1 VKEDAPQAQAEK
13 PEEPVPRPASRR
25 VWRII
30 VLTTVGAVIALYLAS
45 VLGYRANVDTYRDF
59 AFTEKSPEAET
70 SVIIRLRQFDTLQNS
85 LSVDVLVHPGRDL
98 LSKDPQSVNKLA
110 IRLSSWTPS
119 GELIY
124 LHADVAPDSATTTL
138 IAVGDPDNWPID
150 SYTTDIIGVEIFS
163 GTGAQRQAVPA
174 GIIVA
179 GHINGWKIGN
189 EPGTIASPPAPPQTL
204 RLTLERSSAALSF
217 DIGLILVLL
226 ALPAAA
232 LFVAIQTLAGRQ
244 PFLPP
249 VMTWFAAVL
258 FSVIPLRNL
267 LPGAPPAGAWID
279 QLLVLWVLLAV
290 ASAMVMYVVAWWR
303 TRRPD

>member
-1 VKEDAPQAQAEK
+1 MNEEAPA
-13 PEEPVPRPASRR
+13 PANRR
-25 VWRII
+25 VWRI
-30 VLTTVGAVIALYLAS
+30 VVVTMVVGVIALYLAS
-45 VLGYRANVDTYRDF
+45 VLEYRAFNDTYRDF
-59 AFTEKSPEAET
+59 SFTEASPEAQT

-98 LSKDPQSVNKLA
+98 LTKDPQSVDKLA
-110 IRLSSWTPS
+110 IRLSSWTSS
-119 GELIY
+119 GQLIY
-124 LHADVAPDSATTTL
+124 LHAEVAPDTNTTTL
-138 IAVGDPDNWPID
+138 IAVGDPDNWPFD
-150 SYTTDIIGVEIFS
+150 SYSTDVIGVELVS
-163 GTGAQRQAVPA
+163 GTGAQRQVVPA

-179 GHINGWKIGN
+179 GHVNGWNIGS
-189 EPGTIASPPAPPQTL
+189 ESGAISSPPAPPQTL

-249 VMTWFAAVL
+249 IMTWFAAML
-258 FSVIPLRNL
+258 FAVIPLRNL

-279 QLLVLWVLLAV
+279 QLVVLWVLLAV
-290 ASAMVMYVVAWWR
+290 AAAMVMYVVAWWR
-303 TRRPD
+303 TRQST

>member
-1 VKEDAPQAQAEK
+1 VNDDAPPAPADK
-13 PEEPVPRPASRR
+13 PVSRPANRR
-25 VWRII
+25 VWRVI
-30 VLTTVGAVIALYLAS
+30 VLTTVGAVLALYLAS
-45 VLGYRANVDTYRDF
+45 VLGYRASVDTYRDF
-59 AFTEKSPEAET
+59 AFTEASPESET
-70 SVIIRLRQFDTLQNS
+70 SVIIRLRQFDTLQNT

-98 LSKDPQSVNKLA
+98 LSQDPQAVDKLA
-110 IRLSSWTPS
+110 IRLSSWTPT

-124 LHADVAPDSATTTL
+124 LHADVAPDTATTL
-138 IAVGDPDNWPID
+138 VAVGDPDNWPFD
-150 SYTTDIIGVEIFS
+150 SYITDVIGVEVFS

-179 GHINGWKIGN
+179 GHINGWYIGG
-189 EPGTIASPPAPPQTL
+189 EPGTIDSPPAPPQTV

-217 DIGLILVLL
+217 DLGLILVLL

-232 LFVAIQTLAGRQ
+232 LFVATQTLAGRQ

-258 FSVIPLRNL
+258 FAVIPLRNL

-279 QLLVLWVLLAV
+279 QLVVLWVLLAL
-290 ASAMVMYVVAWWR
+290 AAAMVMYVAAWWR
-303 TRRPD
+303 SRHSD